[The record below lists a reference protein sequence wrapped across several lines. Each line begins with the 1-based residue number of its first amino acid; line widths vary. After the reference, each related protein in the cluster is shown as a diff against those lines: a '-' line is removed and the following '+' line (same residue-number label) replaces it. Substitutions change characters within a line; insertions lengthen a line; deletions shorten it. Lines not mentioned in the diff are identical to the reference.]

1 MTQINSGKNT
11 SGLIMCHV
19 IYMSQKDRAHGS
31 WGISGGQKVYVSESE
46 TSGTILILISNSV
59 FLVFQMCFSILFLVI
74 RVILS
79 HLPYMVTLD
88 PG

>member
-1 MTQINSGKNT
+1 MTQINSGK
-11 SGLIMCHV
+11 SEGGLIMCHV
-19 IYMSQKDRAHGS
+19 IYMSQKDRTHGS
-31 WGISGGQKVYVSESE
+31 WGISGGQRVHVSESE
-46 TSGTILILISNSV
+46 TSGTRLILISNSV